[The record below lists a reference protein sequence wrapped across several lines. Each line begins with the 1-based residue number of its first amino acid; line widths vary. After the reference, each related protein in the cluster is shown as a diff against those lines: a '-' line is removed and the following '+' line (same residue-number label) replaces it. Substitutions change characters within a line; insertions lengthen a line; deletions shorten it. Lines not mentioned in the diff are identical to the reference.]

1 MNLLFAM
8 PAGSEWILIFLFLIP
23 AFLLPAIFFLLTLQK
38 TLNAISPENRRMPAS
53 NVWLMFIPLFNIVW
67 QFIVVDKIAQSITA
81 ECTRLNIPVTDSKP
95 TYNIGL
101 AWNICNLVTFI
112 PFIGSLA
119 ALVTFILY
127 WVKVSEYKNLI
138 IANKDNFLLDAEKN
152 ILKGNTIF

>member
-1 MNLLFAM
+1 M
-8 PAGSEWILIFLFLIP
+8 
-23 AFLLPAIFFLLTLQK
+23 
-38 TLNAISPENRRMPAS
+38 
-53 NVWLMFIPLFNIVW
+53 
-67 QFIVVDKIAQSITA
+67 VDKIAQSITA
-81 ECTRLNIPVTDSKP
+81 ECARLNIPVTDPKP